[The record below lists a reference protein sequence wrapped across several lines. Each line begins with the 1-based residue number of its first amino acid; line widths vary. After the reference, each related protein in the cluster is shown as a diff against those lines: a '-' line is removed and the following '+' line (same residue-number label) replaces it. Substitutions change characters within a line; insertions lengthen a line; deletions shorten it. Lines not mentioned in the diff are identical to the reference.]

1 MEDVRPDPSFVR
13 QLKSVDPK
21 LGVKWNGRNMV
32 VTYKRAVGEP
42 ANIHLVKRDDGS
54 FRQPDRR
61 DIEFIRS
68 FDMHNESGRERL
80 LRLSQKSEK
89 MREDLRKRAKDDIR
103 HATLDS
109 RRQLEKVFL
118 QKTNLGKANSAFR
131 RVNVKSK
138 NTVKT
143 I

>member
-1 MEDVRPDPSFVR
+1 MEYVNPDPSIVR
-13 QLKSVDPK
+13 QLKKVDPK
-21 LGVKWNGRNMV
+21 LGVKFNGRNMV
-32 VTYKRAVGEP
+32 VTYDRAVGGP
-42 ANIHLVKRDDGS
+42 ANIHLVQGDYGE

-89 MREDLRKRAKDDIR
+89 IREDLKRKAKENIR
-103 HATLDS
+103 DMTKDG
-109 RRQLEKVFL
+109 RKQLEKAYL
-118 QKTNLGKANSAFR
+118 QATNLGKGNSAFR
-131 RVNVKSK
+131 RVKVKSK
-138 NTVKT
+138 NTVAT